1 MFAFEY
7 STLRFPSLN
16 SAKMGQLA
24 TSERARSERA
34 PFLPFIVLPLKLMLA
49 AAATAALARPGA
61 EERTKTAFPS
71 PTDAATIAMQNG
83 SRYSEKR

>member
-24 TSERARSERA
+24 TSERA
-34 PFLPFIVLPLKLMLA
+34 PILPFIVLPLKLMLA
-49 AAATAALARPGA
+49 AAAAPPSLAPGQKN
-61 EERTKTAFPS
+61 ERTKTAFPS

>member
-24 TSERARSERA
+24 TSERA